1 MNKKSS
7 NLDNKFASIDLGS
20 NNCRLS
26 IVDLENETKRDI
38 LRFSKVLNL
47 AKNLTYNNEFTDEK
61 ISSVIKLFKTFAK
74 KMKEFN
80 VSNYRCVATHAFR
93 EAINAPMLIERIYK
107 DTGIKVEII
116 STKEEARLCLK
127 SNMVFRKKKKDFDL
141 VLDIGGGSTEL
152 VLMKSLTNNYNIED
166 FEFISLPLGVINLS
180 ERIEVFGLDHVNSLL
195 LKTISNFKN
204 INKKKINV
212 IGSCGTVTSIC
223 AIHNNLK
230 YYDKKKVDGAVM
242 EIADIKKSCQ
252 RIKKMTKKEKINHPC
267 IGKYRQELLDN
278 GIIILESII
287 KIINIQ
293 NILVS
298 DRGLIEGMIEDYK
311 VL

>member
-61 ISSVIKLFKTFAK
+61 ISSVIKLFKIFAK

-127 SNMVFRKKKKDFDL
+127 SNMVFRKKK
-141 VLDIGGGSTEL
+141 
-152 VLMKSLTNNYNIED
+152 M
-166 FEFISLPLGVINLS
+166 
-180 ERIEVFGLDHVNSLL
+180 
-195 LKTISNFKN
+195 
-204 INKKKINV
+204 
-212 IGSCGTVTSIC
+212 
-223 AIHNNLK
+223 
-230 YYDKKKVDGAVM
+230 
-242 EIADIKKSCQ
+242 
-252 RIKKMTKKEKINHPC
+252 
-267 IGKYRQELLDN
+267 
-278 GIIILESII
+278 IL
-287 KIINIQ
+287 
-293 NILVS
+293 IL
-298 DRGLIEGMIEDYK
+298 Y
-311 VL
+311 